1 MIFAMVEKF
10 LHICEIQRKSS
21 LKKHSAEK
29 KMIGQGPQL
38 LENLKNIP
46 LKVRRQSHGA
56 TQYILISFL
65 LLLLLT
71 ELLHTFRKK
80 RQYVVLYYIRTIQ
93 GALGAKIY
101 LLCTPKKVMVLI
113 PGHHEETPAITIY
126 PIQISQGRNEMR

>member
-29 KMIGQGPQL
+29 KMMIGQGLQL

-46 LKVRRQSHGA
+46 QKVRRQSHGA

-80 RQYVVLYYIRTIQ
+80 R
-93 GALGAKIY
+93 
-101 LLCTPKKVMVLI
+101 
-113 PGHHEETPAITIY
+113 
-126 PIQISQGRNEMR
+126 

>member
-1 MIFAMVEKF
+1 MVEKF

-29 KMIGQGPQL
+29 KMMIGQGPQL

-46 LKVRRQSHGA
+46 QKVRRQSHGA

-65 LLLLLT
+65 LLLLST

-113 PGHHEETPAITIY
+113 PGRRFTKSDFKR
-126 PIQISQGRNEMR
+126 QMRELMPLIVSN

>member
-1 MIFAMVEKF
+1 MIFAMVKKF

-46 LKVRRQSHGA
+46 QKVRRQSHGA

-65 LLLLLT
+65 LLLLST

-80 RQYVVLYYIRTIQ
+80 R
-93 GALGAKIY
+93 
-101 LLCTPKKVMVLI
+101 
-113 PGHHEETPAITIY
+113 
-126 PIQISQGRNEMR
+126 